1 MIIKVEYTFEGEV
14 RSRCFSV
21 SQLGELQ
28 SAECTPIST
37 FESHGLG
44 DAVAASIQA
53 VGGPAPCGGCAK
65 RKAALNAA
73 TPGWLRRTITACL
86 GWLERRRGKRR
97 S

>member
-1 MIIKVEYTFEGEV
+1 MNQPRPG
-14 RSRCFSV
+14 
-21 SQLGELQ
+21 
-28 SAECTPIST
+28 TPQPA
-37 FESHGLG
+37 GLG
-44 DAVAASIQA
+44 DVIAAGTTA
-53 VGGPAPCGGCAK
+53 LGVKPCGSCLR

>member
-1 MIIKVEYTFEGEV
+1 M
-14 RSRCFSV
+14 
-21 SQLGELQ
+21 
-28 SAECTPIST
+28 
-37 FESHGLG
+37 G
-44 DAVAASIQA
+44 DAVAAGIQA
-53 VGGPAPCGGCAK
+53 VGGPAPCGSCLR

>member
-1 MIIKVEYTFEGEV
+1 MTSGIRAQDIKP
-14 RSRCFSV
+14 
-21 SQLGELQ
+21 
-28 SAECTPIST
+28 TPGP
-37 FESHGLG
+37 GLG
-44 DAVAASIQA
+44 DAVAAGIQA
-53 VGGPAPCGGCAK
+53 VGGPAPCGSCLR